1 MLHITLSFT
10 SKRFHFCI
18 LRKTNC
24 VEAIGFPCLVIRL
37 SMIIKEEIEN
47 LCFSKNSTFVLFR
60 ELSISDLKGRKR
72 GFVLMK
78 GNWTERV

>member
-1 MLHITLSFT
+1 
-10 SKRFHFCI
+10 
-18 LRKTNC
+18 
-24 VEAIGFPCLVIRL
+24 
-37 SMIIKEEIEN
+37 MIIKEEIEN